1 MEDRQIIRLLFAR
14 AEGAISALAAKF
26 GRRLLSTAH
35 NILDDFQ
42 DAEESVNDT
51 YLAVWN
57 AIPPREPDP
66 LAGFVYKTGRNLAL
80 KKQRDRD
87 AGKRNSRYD
96 VSLEELAGCLSGA
109 SLEDEIDARLLG
121 RAIDRFLDTVS
132 RDSRVLFLRRYW
144 FGDSIPELA
153 ILFSMTENAV
163 TVRLSRTRGQLKA
176 YLIKEGF
183 LYEGKIAGR
192 PE

>member
-1 MEDRQIIRLLFAR
+1 MEDRQIIKLLFAR
-14 AEGAISALAAKF
+14 AESAISALATKF

-35 NILDDFQ
+35 HILDNVQ
-42 DAEESVNDT
+42 DAEEAVNDT

-57 AIPPREPDP
+57 AIPPREPEP

-87 AGKRNSRYD
+87 ADKRNSRYD
-96 VSLEELAGCLSGA
+96 LSLEELSGCLAGA

-144 FGDSIPELA
+144 FGDSTKELA
-153 ILFSMTENAV
+153 AAFAMTENAV
-163 TVRLSRTRGQLKA
+163 TVRLSRTRSQLRD

-183 LYEGKIAGR
+183 LYEGEIAGR
-192 PE
+192 AE